1 MQALLTTN
9 EIGKM
14 VGVSER
20 TVANWIDRGYLQ
32 AFRTPGGH
40 RRVDAKILAAFLVQR
55 GMPLPAGLDHR
66 PTILVVEDD
75 HQTVTSLR
83 DFLETDGKWD
93 ITFKSDGISGLIH
106 IGKHKPKVVMIDA
119 NMAGM
124 NGLDVA
130 KKIRSNP
137 EMDDVRVVIS
147 SDRADLDPAKVKRE
161 TGASEVLSKPILRQ
175 DLQAAITRALSR
187 SPLIPV

>member
-9 EIGKM
+9 EIGKL

-40 RRVDAKILAAFLVQR
+40 RRVDAKVLAAFLVQR
-55 GMPLPAGLDHR
+55 GMPLPSGLDRR
-66 PTILVVEDD
+66 PTILIIEDD
-75 HQTVTSLR
+75 HHTAATLR
-83 DFLETDGKWD
+83 DFLESDGRWD
-93 ITFKSDGISGLIH
+93 ITFKSDGISGLLH
-106 IGKHKPKVVMIDA
+106 IGKHKPKVVMLDS
-119 NMAGM
+119 NMTGL
-124 NGLDVA
+124 NGFDVA

-137 EMDDVRVVIS
+137 ELDDVRVVIS
-147 SDRADLDPAKVKRE
+147 TTRRDLDPIQVKRE
-161 TGASEVLSKPILRQ
+161 TGASEVLTKPIARQ
-175 DLQAAITRALSR
+175 ELYDAITRALGR